1 MSDTA
6 ALPKSRDSHFFLFLM
21 VVIWI
26 GMFAGFGGDI
36 AKKYERMQGL
46 HYPLIVHIHAAAYVG
61 WMVLQTVQILLIRA
75 GKYSLHKLFGSFG
88 ILLLMFMLIV
98 GPWAEIDFERRALGT
113 SGAKTAFM
121 VIAMAGVV
129 MFGVLAS
136 AAIVLRANAQAHKR
150 LMMLALI
157 SITTAGY
164 GRWLTGPILG
174 LLESVGLSF
183 NFTTFWLAF
192 NAAPIVL
199 TLMMAVRDLMHLGRL
214 VPAFVWGAVFM
225 TAVQVASCWVY
236 FWPAWKSIAEQWLT
250 G

>member
-1 MSDTA
+1 MSA
-6 ALPKSRDSHFFLFLM
+6 YPKSRDSYFFLFLM

-46 HYPLIVHIHAAAYVG
+46 HYPLIVHVHAAAYVG
-61 WMVLQTVQILLIRA
+61 WMVLQTLQILLIRA
-75 GKYSLHKLFGSFG
+75 GNNSLHKRLGSFG
-88 ILLLMFMLIV
+88 VLLLIFMLIV
-98 GPWAEIDFERRALGT
+98 GPWAELDFERRTLGT
-113 SGAKTAFM
+113 ADAKTAFM

-129 MFGVLAS
+129 MFGALAS
-136 AAIVLRANAQAHKR
+136 AGVLLRNTAEAHKR

-164 GRWLTGPILG
+164 GRWLTRPILG
-174 LLESVGLSF
+174 VMEDAGLSL
-183 NFTTFWLAF
+183 NFLTFWLAF

-199 TLMMAVRDLMHLGRL
+199 TLMMGMRDLIHLRRL

-225 TAVQVASCWVY
+225 VAVQILSAWIY
-236 FWPAWKSIAEQWLT
+236 FWPAWKPIAERWL
-250 G
+250 GG